1 MSSTDNTVGSSGEN
15 IAKKEAAL
23 RAVITIEA
31 LNTMCLEKNCVNLK
45 LEMCKHRENALN
57 GIIDL
62 ASKGF
67 TVVGMHCNLREPL
80 DKLDSGLW
88 DCICTHCVEHMN
100 TILKHDCEYRKPAEK
115 VLESLAKQGIA
126 INDMYCQINTFRKF

>member
-1 MSSTDNTVGSSGEN
+1 MYSTDNTVGSSGED

-23 RAVITIEA
+23 RTAITIEA
-31 LNTMCLEKNCVNLK
+31 LDIMCWKNNCVNPK
-45 LEMCKHRENALN
+45 IEMCKHRENALN

-67 TVVGMHCNLREPL
+67 TVVNMHFNLIMPP
-80 DKLDSGLW
+80 DKLESGLW

-100 TILKHDCEYRKPAEK
+100 NILKRDCEYRKPAEK
-115 VLESLAKQGIA
+115 VLESLAEFGIA
-126 INDMYCQINTFRKF
+126 IYDMYCQINTFRKF

>member
-1 MSSTDNTVGSSGEN
+1 MGSSGED

-23 RAVITIEA
+23 RTAITIEA
-31 LNTMCLEKNCVNLK
+31 LDMMCWKKNCVNPK
-45 LEMCKHRENALN
+45 IEMCKHKENALN

-67 TVVGMHCNLREPL
+67 TVVNMYCNLRKPL

-88 DCICTHCVEHMN
+88 DCICTHCVEHVN
-100 TILKHDCEYRKPAEK
+100 KILKRDCEYRKPAEK
-115 VLESLAKQGIA
+115 VLEALAEYGIA